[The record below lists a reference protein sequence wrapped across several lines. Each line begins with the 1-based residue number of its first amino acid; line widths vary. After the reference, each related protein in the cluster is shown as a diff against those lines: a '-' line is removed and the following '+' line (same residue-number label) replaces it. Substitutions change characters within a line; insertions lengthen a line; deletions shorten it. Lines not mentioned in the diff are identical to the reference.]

1 MSGTDTLPRD
11 ADTLPKLLLKNARER
26 GGEVALREKEFGIWQ
41 SFTWARYAERVC
53 SFARGLVELG
63 LKRGEIVA
71 VLGDNRPE
79 WLIAQ
84 FAAQSI
90 GARSLGVYQDS
101 VALEVRYLM
110 EFSGARFVIAE
121 DQEQVDKLLEVWDEL
136 SGSDGDGDHAVVN
149 VIYYDPR
156 GLGSYP
162 HDFLLGFSE
171 VEEIG
176 RSASSSTEADFESW
190 VAATEADDVAL
201 LSTTSGTTGKPKLA
215 MLSHRNLLTM
225 AHSFNGID
233 PMQSDD
239 EFVSFLPLAWIGEQM
254 IGAACGL
261 LVGFALNFPEEP
273 ETVQQDIREIGP
285 HMMFSPPR
293 IWENM
298 VSDVQVRIEDSS
310 WLKRKVYNWALEVGY
325 RSADTLLEHG
335 RLPAFLAFQRLIAN
349 ACCFFWL
356 RDKLGVRRIRRAY
369 TGGAALGPDIFR
381 FFHAIGV
388 NLKQIYGQTEVS
400 GISVVHRDDDIKF
413 HTVGTP
419 VPGMEVRIGEGGEI
433 LTRSPSVFL
442 GYYNNEEATKEALR
456 DGWLYSGDAGY
467 MDDDGHLIVIDRKKD
482 VMELHDGTQFSPQFI
497 ENKLKFSPYIK
508 EAVVFGGGDYPF
520 VTALVT
526 IDFASAGK
534 WAERRQIPYTT
545 FTDLAQKPEIY
556 ELALEHTARINGEL
570 PESARIQR
578 LLLLH
583 KELDADDEELTRTR
597 KVRRRFIADRYRLLV
612 DALYAGKDAVEIKNE
627 ITYQDGTTAVL
638 QTRLRIAAP
647 ANA

>member
-1 MSGTDTLPRD
+1 MTASVELRPD
-11 ADTLPKLLLKNARER
+11 ADTLPKVLLENARER
-26 GGEVALREKEFGIWQ
+26 GDEVALREKEFGIWQ
-41 SFTWARYAERVC
+41 SFTWAQYAERVRN
-53 SFARGLVELG
+53 FARGLVELG
-63 LKRGEIVA
+63 LKKGEIVA

-84 FAAQSI
+84 LAAQSI
-90 GARSLGVYQDS
+90 GARSLGIYQDS
-101 VALEVRYLM
+101 VAVEVRYLM

-136 SGSDGDGDHAVVN
+136 NVGDHEVRS

-162 HDFLLGFSE
+162 HDFLLGFSA

-176 RSASSSTEADFESW
+176 RSASSSSEADFEDW
-190 VAATEADDVAL
+190 VRATEVDDVAL

-215 MLSHRNLLTM
+215 MLSHRNLLVM
-225 AHSFNGID
+225 AHAFNGID

-261 LVGFALNFPEEP
+261 VVGFSLNFPEEP
-273 ETVQQDIREIGP
+273 ETVQQNIREIGP
-285 HMMFSPPR
+285 HTMFSPPR

-310 WLKRKVYNWALEVGY
+310 WLKRKIYGWALEVGY

-335 RLPAFLAFQRLIAN
+335 RQPAFLAFQRALAN

-356 RDKLGVRRIRRAY
+356 RDKLGLRRIRRAY

-381 FFHAIGV
+381 FFHAVGV

-400 GISVVHRDDDIKF
+400 GISVAHRDDDIKF

-419 VPGMEVRIGEGGEI
+419 VPGMEVRLGEGGEI

-442 GYYNNEEATKEALR
+442 GYYRNEEATEEALR

-520 VTALVT
+520 VTSLIT
-526 IDFASAGK
+526 IDFANAGK

-556 ELALEHTARINGEL
+556 ELVLEHTAGINGDL

-597 KVRRRFIADRYRLLV
+597 KVRRRFIAGRYRLLV
-612 DALYAGKDAVEIKNE
+612 NALYGGDEAVEIENE
-627 ITYQDGTTAVL
+627 IAYQDGTTAVL
-638 QTRLRIAAP
+638 QTRLRIAQP
-647 ANA
+647 ATA

>member
-1 MSGTDTLPRD
+1 MSVPDTLPRD
-11 ADTLPKLLLKNARER
+11 ADTLPKLLLNNARDR
-26 GGEVALREKEFGIWQ
+26 GSETALREKEFGIWQ
-41 SFTWARYAERVC
+41 SFTWADYAERVRN
-53 SFARGLVELG
+53 FARGLFELG
-63 LKRGEIVA
+63 LRKGEIVA

-84 FAAQSI
+84 LAAQSI

-121 DQEQVDKLLEVWDEL
+121 DQEQVDKLLEVWEEL
-136 SGSDGDGDHAVVN
+136 SGSGGSGDHRVER

-156 GLGSYP
+156 GLGAYP
-162 HDFLLGFSE
+162 HDFLLGFPE

-176 RSASSSTEADFESW
+176 RSAASSSEADFESW
-190 VAATEADDVAL
+190 VGATESDDVAL

-215 MLSHRNLLTM
+215 MLSHRNLLEM
-225 AHSFNGID
+225 AHSFVSID

-310 WLKRKVYNWALEVGY
+310 WLKRKVYNRALDIGY

-335 RLPAFLAFQRLIAN
+335 RQPAFLAFQRALAN

-356 RDKLGVRRIRRAY
+356 RDKLGLRRIRRAY

-419 VPGMEVRIGEGGEI
+419 VPGAEVRIGEGGEI

-442 GYYNNEEATKEALR
+442 GYYNNREATEEALR

-520 VTALVT
+520 VTSLIT
-526 IDFASAGK
+526 IDFANAGK

-556 ELALEHTARINGEL
+556 ELALEHTARINADL

-597 KVRRRFIADRYRLLV
+597 KVRRRFIADRYRLIV
-612 DALYAGKDAVEIKNE
+612 DALYGGKDAVEIENE
-627 ITYQDGTTAVL
+627 ITYQDGSTAIL
-638 QTRLRIAAP
+638 ETRLRIAAP

>member
-1 MSGTDTLPRD
+1 MTALVELPPD
-11 ADTLPKLLLKNARER
+11 ADTMPKLLLRNARER
-26 GGEVALREKEFGIWQ
+26 GNEAALREKEFGIWQ
-41 SFTWARYAERVC
+41 SFTWAQYAERVGN
-53 SFARGLVELG
+53 FARGLVELG
-63 LKRGEIVA
+63 LERDDIVA

-84 FAAQSI
+84 LASQAV

-101 VALEVRYLM
+101 VASEVQYLV
-110 EFSGARFVIAE
+110 EFAGARFVIAE

-136 SGSDGDGDHAVVN
+136 SGAANENGQGIAN

-156 GLGSYP
+156 GLGAYP
-162 HDFLLGFSE
+162 HDFLLSFSE
-171 VEEIG
+171 VERIG
-176 RSASSSTEADFESW
+176 RSAPNSTADDFERW
-190 VAATEADDVAL
+190 VEATTADDVAL

-225 AHSFNGID
+225 AHSFQSID

-254 IGAACGL
+254 IGAACGM
-261 LVGFALNFPEEP
+261 LVGFTMNFPEEP
-273 ETVQQDIREIGP
+273 ETVQHDIREIGP

-310 WLKRKVYNWALEVGY
+310 WLKRKVYNWALGVGY

-335 RLPAFLAFQRLIAN
+335 RLPRFLALQRWIAN
-349 ACCFFWL
+349 AVCFFWL

-400 GISVVHRDDDIKF
+400 GISVAHRDDDIKF
-413 HTVGTP
+413 QTVGTP
-419 VPGMEVRIGEGGEI
+419 VPGAEVRIGEGGEI

-442 GYYNNEEATKEALR
+442 GYYKNDEATEEALR
-456 DGWLYSGDAGY
+456 EGWLYSGDAGY
-467 MDDDGHLIVIDRKKD
+467 VDDDGHLIVIDRKKD

-497 ENKLKFSPYIK
+497 ENKLKFSPYVK
-508 EAVVFGGGDYPF
+508 EAVVFGGGEYPF
-520 VTALVT
+520 VTSLIT
-526 IDFASAGK
+526 IDFANAGK

-556 ELALEHTARINGEL
+556 ELVLEHTAGINGDL

-612 DALYAGKDAVEIKNE
+612 NALYGGDEAVEIENE
-627 ITYQDGTTAVL
+627 ITYQDGSTAVL

-647 ANA
+647 ATA

>member
-1 MSGTDTLPRD
+1 MSVADALPRD

-26 GGEVALREKEFGIWQ
+26 GEEIALREKEFGIWQ
-41 SFTWARYAERVC
+41 SFTWARYAERVGN
-53 SFARGLVELG
+53 FARGLVELG

-84 FAAQSI
+84 LAAHSI

-110 EFSGARFVIAE
+110 EFSRARFVIAE
-121 DQEQVDKLLEVWDEL
+121 DQEQVDKLLEIWDEL
-136 SGSDGDGDHAVVN
+136 SGNDGRGDHAVSK

-162 HDFLLGFSE
+162 HDFLLGFPE
-171 VEEIG
+171 VEEMG
-176 RSASSSTEADFESW
+176 RSAASSTEADFESW
-190 VAATEADDVAL
+190 VEATEADDVAL

-215 MLSHRNLLTM
+215 MLSHRNLLAM
-225 AHSFNGID
+225 AHSFVSID
-233 PMQSDD
+233 PMRSDD

-335 RLPAFLAFQRLIAN
+335 RQPALLAFQRLIAN

-356 RDKLGVRRIRRAY
+356 RDKLGLRRIRRAY

-442 GYYNNEEATKEALR
+442 GYYNNEEATQEALR

-556 ELALEHTARINGEL
+556 KLALEHTASINVDL
-570 PESARIQR
+570 PESARIKR

-612 DALYAGKDAVEIKNE
+612 DALYGGKDAVEIENQ

>member
-1 MSGTDTLPRD
+1 MSATDALPPD

-26 GGEVALREKEFGIWQ
+26 GEEIALREKEFGIWQ
-41 SFTWARYAERVC
+41 SFTWARYAERVGN
-53 SFARGLVELG
+53 FARGLVELG

-84 FAAQSI
+84 LAAQSI

-101 VALEVRYLM
+101 VAPEVRYLM

-121 DQEQVDKLLEVWDEL
+121 DQEQVDKLLEIWDEL
-136 SGSDGDGDHAVVN
+136 SGNDGRGDHAVSK

-162 HDFLLGFSE
+162 HDFLLGFPE
-171 VEEIG
+171 VEEMG
-176 RSASSSTEADFESW
+176 RSAASSTEADFESW
-190 VAATEADDVAL
+190 VEATEADDVAL

-215 MLSHRNLLTM
+215 MLSHRNLLAM
-225 AHSFNGID
+225 AHSFISID
-233 PMQSDD
+233 PMRSDD

-335 RLPAFLAFQRLIAN
+335 RQPAFLAFQRLIAN

-442 GYYNNEEATKEALR
+442 GYYNNEEATQEALR

-556 ELALEHTARINGEL
+556 ELALEHTASINVDL
-570 PESARIQR
+570 PESARIKR

-612 DALYAGKDAVEIKNE
+612 DALYGGKDAVEIENQ

>member
-1 MSGTDTLPRD
+1 MTELLELRPD
-11 ADTLPKLLLKNARER
+11 ADTLPKLLLRNARER
-26 GGEVALREKEFGIWQ
+26 ADEAALREKELGIWQ
-41 SFTWARYAERVC
+41 SFTWAQYAERVRN
-53 SFARGLVELG
+53 FARGLVELG
-63 LKRGEIVA
+63 LERGDIVA

-84 FAAQSI
+84 LAAQAV

-101 VALEVRYLM
+101 VASEVRYLI
-110 EFSGARFVIAE
+110 EFAGARFVVAE

-136 SGSDGDGDHAVVN
+136 AAAEGGERRIEK
-149 VIYYDPR
+149 VIYYDSR
-156 GLGSYP
+156 GLGAYP
-162 HDFLLGFSE
+162 HDFLLDFSE
-171 VEEIG
+171 VEKIG
-176 RSASSSTEADFESW
+176 RSAASSTEDDFARW
-190 VAATEADDVAL
+190 VEATTADDVAL

-225 AHSFNGID
+225 AHSFQSID

-261 LVGFALNFPEEP
+261 LVGFTLNFPEEP
-273 ETVQQDIREIGP
+273 ETVQHDIREIGP
-285 HMMFSPPR
+285 HTMFSPPR

-310 WLKRKVYNWALEVGY
+310 WLKRKVYDWALGVGY
-325 RSADTLLEHG
+325 RAADARLEHG
-335 RLPAFLAFQRLIAN
+335 APPGFLAIQNRVAN
-349 ACCFFWL
+349 AVCFFWL

-400 GISVVHRDDDIKF
+400 GISVAHRDDDIKF
-413 HTVGTP
+413 QTVGTA
-419 VPGMEVRIGEGGEI
+419 VPGAEVRLGEGGEI
-433 LTRSPSVFL
+433 LTRSASVFL
-442 GYYNNEEATKEALR
+442 GYYRNEEATEEALR

-467 MDDDGHLIVIDRKKD
+467 LDDDGHLIVIDRKKD

-497 ENKLKFSPYIK
+497 ENKLKFSPYVK

-520 VTALVT
+520 VTSLIT
-526 IDFASAGK
+526 IDFANAGK

-556 ELALEHTARINGEL
+556 ELVLEHTAGINGDL

-612 DALYAGKDAVEIKNE
+612 DALYGGGEAVEIENE

-638 QTRLRIAAP
+638 QTRLRIAQP
-647 ANA
+647 AAG

>member
-1 MSGTDTLPRD
+1 MTASVELRPD
-11 ADTLPKLLLKNARER
+11 ADTLPKVLLENARER
-26 GGEVALREKEFGIWQ
+26 GDEVALREKEFGIWQ
-41 SFTWARYAERVC
+41 SFTWAQYAERVRN
-53 SFARGLVELG
+53 FARGLVELG
-63 LKRGEIVA
+63 LKKGEIVA

-84 FAAQSI
+84 LAAQSI
-90 GARSLGVYQDS
+90 GARSLGIYQDS
-101 VALEVRYLM
+101 VAVEVRYLM

-136 SGSDGDGDHAVVN
+136 NVGDHEVRS

-162 HDFLLGFSE
+162 HDFLLGFSA

-176 RSASSSTEADFESW
+176 RSASSSSEADFEDW
-190 VAATEADDVAL
+190 VRATEVDDVAL

-215 MLSHRNLLTM
+215 MLSHRNLLVM
-225 AHSFNGID
+225 AHAFNGID

-261 LVGFALNFPEEP
+261 VVGFSLNFPEEP
-273 ETVQQDIREIGP
+273 ETVQQNIREIGP
-285 HMMFSPPR
+285 HTMFSPPR

-310 WLKRKVYNWALEVGY
+310 WLKRKIYGWALEVGY

-335 RLPAFLAFQRLIAN
+335 RQPAFLAFQRALAN

-356 RDKLGVRRIRRAY
+356 RDKLGLRRIRRAY

-381 FFHAIGV
+381 FFHAVGV

-400 GISVVHRDDDIKF
+400 GISVAHRDDDIKF

-419 VPGMEVRIGEGGEI
+419 VPGMEVRLGEGGEI

-442 GYYNNEEATKEALR
+442 GYYRNEEATEEALR

-520 VTALVT
+520 VTSLMT
-526 IDFASAGK
+526 IDFANAGK

-556 ELALEHTARINGEL
+556 ELVLEHTAGINGDL

-597 KVRRRFIADRYRLLV
+597 KVRRRFIAGRYRLLV
-612 DALYAGKDAVEIKNE
+612 NALYGGDEAVEIENE
-627 ITYQDGTTAVL
+627 IAYQDGTTAVL
-638 QTRLRIAAP
+638 QTRLRIAQP
-647 ANA
+647 ATA

>member
-1 MSGTDTLPRD
+1 MSFTADLPSG
-11 ADTLPKLLLKNARER
+11 ADTLPKLLLRNARER
-26 GGEVALREKEFGIWQ
+26 GDEVALREKEFGIWQ
-41 SFTWARYAERVC
+41 SFTWSDYADRVRH
-53 SFARGLVELG
+53 FARGLVELG
-63 LKRGEIVA
+63 MRRDEVLA
-71 VLGDNRPE
+71 VVGDNRPE

-84 FAAQSI
+84 LAAQSL
-90 GARSLGVYQDS
+90 GALSMGVYQDS
-101 VALEVRYLM
+101 VASEVRYLV
-110 EFSGARFVIAE
+110 EFAGARFVIAE
-121 DQEQVDKLLEVWDEL
+121 DQEQVDKLLEVWEDLQRAERPV
-136 SGSDGDGDHAVVN
+136 AR

-162 HDFLLGFSE
+162 HDFLLDFAE
-171 VEEIG
+171 VEDLG
-176 RSASSSTEADFESW
+176 RAALSGGASDDEFEGWVEATSP
-190 VAATEADDVAL
+190 DDVAL

-215 MLSHRNLLTM
+215 MLSHRNLLSM
-225 AHSFNGID
+225 AHSFISID
-233 PMQSDD
+233 PMHSED

-261 LVGFALNFPEEP
+261 LAGFALNFPEEP

-310 WLKRKVYNWALEVGY
+310 WLKRRVYKWALGIGY
-325 RSADTLLEHG
+325 RAADLRLEHG
-335 RLPAFLAFQRLIAN
+335 SLPPLLAAQRRLADWA
-349 ACCFFWL
+349 CFFWL

-400 GISVVHRDDDIKF
+400 GISVAHRDDDIKF
-413 HTVGTP
+413 QTVGTA
-419 VPGMEVRIGEGGEI
+419 VPGAEVRLGEGGEI

-442 GYYNNEEATKEALR
+442 GYYKNEEATKEALR

-520 VTALVT
+520 VTSLIT
-526 IDFASAGK
+526 IDFANAGK

-545 FTDLAQKPEIY
+545 FTDLAQKPEVY
-556 ELALEHTARINGEL
+556 ELVLEHTSGINDEL
-570 PESARIQR
+570 PESARIER

-612 DALYAGKDAVEIKNE
+612 DALYGDNEAVEIENE
-627 ITYQDGTTAVL
+627 ITYQDGTRAML
-638 QTRLRIAAP
+638 ETRLRIAAL
-647 ANA
+647 ATA